1 MLKTAGYLISAISV
15 LLLGAV
21 AWTGTAEH
29 PAMRILLILG
39 MVTSIAGMFLRWL
52 SYQREL
58 REKQERGSATASHPR
73 STVSSRLASERA
85 K

>member
-1 MLKTAGYLISAISV
+1 MIKTAGYLISAISV
-15 LLLGAV
+15 LLGAV

-39 MVTSIAGMFLRWL
+39 MATSIAGMFLRWL
-52 SYQREL
+52 SYRREL
-58 REKQERGSATASHPR
+58 REKQERASPTASHPR
-73 STVSSRLASERA
+73 ATVGSRLAFERA